1 MDDPR
6 ELQLR
11 NPHSYL
17 HCLDPGTVVA
27 QRERQPPQ
35 ELHLWNQ
42 TVFSGGHSPSSEL
55 LELVV
60 ARSQRRCAHDAISRW
75 AEDVEN

>member
-1 MDDPR
+1 MLPPAMEEFPVGPDVQEMDDPR

-17 HCLDPGTVVA
+17 HCFDPSTVVA

-60 ARSQRRCAHDAISRW
+60 A
-75 AEDVEN
+75 